1 MLPIFFIISLLIAAG
16 LLVFGYIHKAK
27 EAILIGGIIL
37 ILLGVSAAVNNV
49 DYASGT
55 NTIIFTENEYLPYN
69 YTQIMNETEV
79 CINESYSD
87 YCNYTAYLY
96 TTEFLFMN
104 STTTETETITYS
116 QTTGIINKILGVI
129 LALIGLYF
137 IIAAVILI

>member
-16 LLVFGYIHKAK
+16 LLTFGYMHKEKA
-27 EAILIGGIIL
+27 AILMGGLIL

-55 NTIIFTENEYLPYN
+55 NTTVFTENEYSPYE
-69 YTQIMNETEV
+69 YNETV
-79 CINESYSD
+79 TILDRC
-87 YCNYTAYLY
+87 TAECPA
-96 TTEFLFMN
+96 TTEKTSYLLMN

-116 QTTGIINKILGVI
+116 QTVGIINNILGVI

-137 IIAAVILI
+137 IIAAVTLI